1 MIKVGINSI
10 LFGYCKMSVP
20 YDRCTDL
27 LNLCMRYGFVYSE
40 FSVKGDTAF
49 FICSLAVARKLS
61 SACMAYKIPV
71 NVESS
76 HGLLCLLY
84 RYRSR
89 IGLLVGGIVALTII
103 ILSRSV
109 VWEINI
115 TGNESIPEAEII
127 SELERSGL
135 RIGEKLS
142 DIDVDSVENK
152 VLINTDK
159 ISWISVNISG
169 TVANVQ
175 IREVIDTKMNDAPKD
190 PANIISR
197 CDAEIV
203 SIEAYT
209 GSPCVKSGDYV
220 RAGDL
225 LVSGLYETTQ
235 KPYRYTR
242 ASARIMAKT
251 VHKFSVE
258 IPLEKEVKVYS
269 NNTKEKKTLNFFG
282 KSIKLFSNYRNEG
295 VSCDIINYEYRLDVF
310 GFGKLPV
317 SISVEKEFPYALESK
332 TIDAEYA
339 AELAFYELQMM
350 MDREI
355 PDAQLLKK
363 SITTECFDDRYVL
376 ECTVYCIED
385 IAMISEFDIK

>member
-1 MIKVGINSI
+1 MMKVGINSI

-49 FICSLAVARKLS
+49 FICPLTSARRLS
-61 SACMAYKIPV
+61 SACRVYKIPV
-71 NVESS
+71 TLESA

-89 IGLLVGGIVALTII
+89 AGLLVGAIIALAII
-103 ILSRSV
+103 ILSRSI

-115 TGNESIPEAEII
+115 TGNESMSEAEII
-127 SELERSGL
+127 SELEKSGL
-135 RIGEKLS
+135 RVGEKLS
-142 DIDVDSVENK
+142 DINTDSIENK
-152 VLINTDK
+152 VLINSDK
-159 ISWISVNISG
+159 ISWISVNMSG

-175 IREVIDTKMNDAPKD
+175 IREVIDTKINDAPKN

-203 SIEAYT
+203 SVEAYT
-209 GSPCVKSGDYV
+209 GYPCVKSGDYV

-225 LVSGLYETTQ
+225 LVSGFYETTQ

-242 ASARIMAKT
+242 ASGRIMAKT
-251 VHKFSVE
+251 VHKFCIE
-258 IPLEKEVKVYS
+258 IPLEREIKVYS
-269 NNTKEKKTLNFFG
+269 SNAKEQKTLNFFG

-295 VSCDIINYEYRLDVF
+295 VSCDIINYEYRLNPF
-310 GFGKLPV
+310 GFGKLPISV
-317 SISVEKEFPYALESK
+317 SVEKEFPYTVESK
-332 TIDAEYA
+332 AIDAEYA
-339 AELAFYELQMM
+339 AELAFYELQMTM
-350 MDREI
+350 EREM

-363 SITTECFDDRYVL
+363 SITTECYDDRYVL